1 MNSDD
6 DVTVADVCAYNPYT
20 GSWVPGPPIPSASA
34 AMATAEHQG
43 CVYLC
48 GGSRRAPF
56 FVSATLSM
64 MDPRR
69 RAWSSLP
76 AMPTATSTAGAAVVG
91 SRMYVPGGAS
101 SSLQCYDMAAGRW
114 DTSCAPMSVARYS
127 HGVAAL
133 HGEVWALGGGGRNGV
148 CSTNLRGGVQPM
160 AQQLAAWCGTATQLG
175 EWCLHG
181 GPVLRGVL

>member
-114 DTSCAPMSVARYS
+114 DTSCAPMSVARCFHS
-127 HGVAAL
+127 VAAL
-133 HGEVWALGGGGRNGV
+133 QGEVWALGGMNNHDGV
-148 CSTNLRGGVQPM
+148 AVGSPLASVEVYSPRLNSWRAGEALPYSWYYGACSLVQ
-160 AQQLAAWCGTATQLG
+160 C
-175 EWCLHG
+175 
-181 GPVLRGVL
+181 

>member
-1 MNSDD
+1 MLVPWWPTCEPTTLTRTAGCQTHPSLLLRAFWQPQSTKAASTH
-6 DVTVADVCAYNPYT
+6 VGAAGETLVMRIMLSVLLCRCWTPA
-20 GSWVPGPPIPSASA
+20 PGP
-34 AMATAEHQG
+34 
-43 CVYLC
+43 
-48 GGSRRAPF
+48 
-56 FVSATLSM
+56 
-64 MDPRR
+64 
-69 RAWSSLP
+69 
-76 AMPTATSTAGAAVVG
+76 
-91 SRMYVPGGAS
+91 AS